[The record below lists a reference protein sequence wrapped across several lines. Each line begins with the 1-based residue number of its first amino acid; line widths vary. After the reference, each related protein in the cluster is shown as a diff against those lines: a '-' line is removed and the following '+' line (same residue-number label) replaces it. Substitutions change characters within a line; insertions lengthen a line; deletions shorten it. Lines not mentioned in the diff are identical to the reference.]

1 MSETQKKTFHLKKST
16 EALQAAVANLEKFAH
31 KDVMNPTVNVAD
43 LTVKEG
49 QLVAKASSPLKKT
62 IELARCFITA
72 TFSGKARAKY
82 KENKIQVRKAL
93 LQAIDTVKQNHLI
106 IEKLREGTLDE
117 QRFAAST
124 IAAIERYNTVLD
136 ETGTKKKQWGN
147 RIARFFYKFSG
158 LSVDDELKTHRIE
171 LPQSTAQQSS
181 FPQQDSNMDLNFDD
195 KISPAFHANVAA
207 SAVSSRENCDPILK
221 LESDAIR
228 IKANTLIRQQGGA
241 CFQSISEALTSVRN
255 APIQAM
261 LDTESSTSTLYMTL
275 NVIPGMVVKV
285 KGSFK
290 RNVQANAHSCPISD
304 SFQLAWKSI
313 QSGFPHPSQ
322 YSGWALADP
331 LIPSYPHHLDLLPI
345 LEPLYRRKQ
354 EAALTLLPG
363 GRLFEPAKHLMRLKA
378 EVFEKNAQEWIHLHK
393 ELSLA
398 ILEAVPQDLVPQDGK
413 EIIEAFYAHLVQ
425 ENFPLRSLAEIYQTI
440 NVHAIIAPHAA
451 LQEKWLSEQ
460 ESQGVVRPLQVEE
473 EKSALEIKMPEW
485 SIDFIHCFDKILSAS
500 SQAILL
506 QHLSETF
513 RLAPPMLSD
522 FQYKLQTAAFKQLS
536 QFLEELEWNLQVM
549 PHSEA
554 LACIQVRVRNQLL
567 ADIALFKAA
576 SIDEL
581 DPTYSQFSQ
590 ELEIYFNSRFYLM
603 T

>member
-1 MSETQKKTFHLKKST
+1 MSQTQKKTFHLKKST
-16 EALQAAVANLEKFAH
+16 EALKAAVANLEKFAH
-31 KDVMNPTVNVAD
+31 KDVMNPTVHVAD

-49 QLVAKASSPLKKT
+49 QLVAKTSSPLGKT
-62 IELARCFITA
+62 IELARCFIA
-72 TFSGKARAKY
+72 AAFSGKARAKY

-106 IEKLREGTLDE
+106 IEKLQEGTLEE
-117 QRFAAST
+117 QRFAATT

-136 ETGTKKKQWGN
+136 ETGVKKKQWSN
-147 RIARFFYKFSG
+147 RIACFFYKYSG
-158 LSVDDELKTHRIE
+158 LSIGDELKPHRIE

-181 FPQQDSNMDLNFDD
+181 FPQQDSIMDPNFDD
-195 KISPAFHANVAA
+195 KISPAFHANATA
-207 SAVSSRENCDPILK
+207 STVSPREVNDPILK
-221 LESDAIR
+221 LETDAIR

-255 APIQAM
+255 APIQAV

-313 QSGFPHPSQ
+313 QTGFPHPSQ
-322 YSGWALADP
+322 YTGWSLADP
-331 LIPSYPHHLDLLPI
+331 LVPSYPHHLDLLPI

-354 EAALTLLPG
+354 EAASTLLPG

-378 EVFEKNAQEWIHLHK
+378 DVFETNAQEWIHLHK
-393 ELSLA
+393 ELSCA
-398 ILEAVPQDLVPQDGK
+398 ILEAAPQDLVPQNGK
-413 EIIEAFYAHLVQ
+413 EIIEAFYGHLAQ
-425 ENFPLRSLAEIYQTI
+425 ESSPLKCLVDIYQTI
-440 NVHAIIAPHAA
+440 NARAIVAPHIA
-451 LQEKWLSEQ
+451 LQEKWLIEQ
-460 ESQGVVRPLQVEE
+460 ENQGVVRPLNPEE
-473 EKSALEIKMPEW
+473 EKNTLEIKTPEW
-485 SIDFIHCFDKILSAS
+485 SIDFIHCFDKVLRAS

-513 RLAPPMLSD
+513 RLAPPMLND
-522 FQYKLQTAAFKQLS
+522 FEYKLQTAAFKQLS
-536 QFLEELEWNLQVM
+536 QFLEELEWNLQGM
-549 PHSEA
+549 PHAEA
-554 LACIQVRVRNQLL
+554 LGCIQVRVRNQLL
-567 ADIALFKAA
+567 ADIALFKAP

-581 DPTYSQFSQ
+581 DSTYSQFAQ
-590 ELEIYFNSRFYLM
+590 ELEIYFNSRFYLLP
-603 T
+603 